1 MNKDTVCNY
10 LDVRNICF
18 LYFIIDCEDTLKKKI
33 QSSSNKSCLLN
44 TEKLVTGYI
53 DHFCTLLREVENV
66 ACLLVVNIATKCK
79 QFDNFCLAEQST
91 KSAMPALDKFDS

>member
-1 MNKDTVCNY
+1 MNKDTVCCNHAVQNHLLSLFHY
-10 LDVRNICF
+10 RL
-18 LYFIIDCEDTLKKKI
+18 LKTPETKN
-33 QSSSNKSCLLN
+33 QPSRNKSHLLN
-44 TEKLVTGYI
+44 SEKVVTGYI